1 MSKKV
6 TWLKLFQ
13 VFQLRFPR
21 LSKNAAR
28 YQRNGYLSIL
38 VYFVD
43 GTKMV
48 YDYMEQRGQ
57 LITA

>member
-6 TWLKLFQ
+6 TWLKIYQDFQ
-13 VFQLRFPR
+13 RRFPR

-28 YQRNGYLSIL
+28 YQPNGYLSIL

-48 YDYMEQRGQ
+48 YDYMEHRGQ
-57 LITA
+57 LIMA

>member
-1 MSKKV
+1 MSKKI
-6 TWLKLFQ
+6 TWYEIYQDFQ
-13 VFQLRFPR
+13 RRFPR
-21 LSKNAAR
+21 LSKDAAH
-28 YQRNGYLSIL
+28 YQPNGYLSIL
-38 VYFVD
+38 VYFRD

>member
-1 MSKKV
+1 MNKKV
-6 TWLKLFQ
+6 TWLEIYQDFQ
-13 VFQLRFPR
+13 RRFPR

-28 YQRNGYLSIL
+28 YPPNGYLSIL
-38 VYFVD
+38 VYFMD

-48 YDYMEQRGQ
+48 YDYMEQRGR